1 MTLEQLRIF
10 VAVAERQHVT
20 KAAAALHLTQS
31 AVSAAVTALEAR
43 HGVALFDRVGR
54 GVVLNQTGQIFLEEA
69 RAVLARAAAAE
80 AALED
85 LAGLRRGRLSIQASQ
100 TIASYWLPARLGA
113 FREAYPGVIL
123 EVAIGNTSQAIEA
136 VATGAAEI
144 GLIEGEV
151 SDPHLSSTVIDHD
164 QMILVVAPEH
174 PWSRGLKDGW
184 ALTDTAWVLREP
196 GSGTRWALE
205 AALARQ
211 GLRLGDIDVA
221 MVLPGNEA
229 VRAAVEAGVGAAIMS
244 RSVAESGLASG
255 ALVKAPLELPRRPFR
270 LLRHKERYQSKA
282 GDAFIDCLE
291 RFAGRQE
298 TAGARALEQDPV
310 RRNRLTG

>member
-20 KAAAALHLTQS
+20 KAAQALNLTQS

-43 HGVALFDRVGR
+43 HGVTLFDRVGR

-80 AALED
+80 AALD
-85 LAGLRRGRLSIQASQ
+85 DVAGLRRGRLTIQASQ

-113 FREAYPGVIL
+113 FRTAHPGVTL
-123 EVAIGNTSQAIEA
+123 DVAIGNTAQAIEA
-136 VATGAAEI
+136 VAAGAAEI

-151 SDPHLSSTVIDHD
+151 NEPSLSSTVIDHD
-164 QMILVVAPEH
+164 QMILVVAPAH
-174 PWSRGLKDGW
+174 PWAQGLPDGW
-184 ALTDTAWVLREP
+184 CLTDATWILREP

-211 GLRLGDIDVA
+211 GFRMSDLHVA

-229 VRAAVEAGVGAAIMS
+229 VRSAVEAGIGAAVMS
-244 RSVAESGLASG
+244 RSVAESGLVSG
-255 ALVKAPLELPRRPFR
+255 ALIKAPLDLPRRPFR
-270 LLRHKERYQSKA
+270 LLRHKERYQSKV
-282 GDAFIDCLE
+282 GDAFVAVLDAY
-291 RFAGRQE
+291 AG
-298 TAGARALEQDPV
+298 QDV
-310 RRNRLTG
+310 EAAWG